1 MIATDNTLAGVMMV
15 AKTVLFLPGWPYL
28 FDISVD
34 KDIETER
41 SFPVRLVTI
50 NGDEPRQAAW
60 INQSPWRSP
69 FYTEIHPVMR
79 SGYWSTPDFDR

>member
-1 MIATDNTLAGVMMV
+1 MIATDNTLARVMMV
-15 AKTVLFLPGWPYL
+15 AKTVLFLPGWLYR

-34 KDIETER
+34 KDIAAER
-41 SFPVRLVTI
+41 SIPVHLVTI
-50 NGDEPRQAAW
+50 NGDEPRQAAS

-69 FYTEIHPVMR
+69 FYTEIHTVMR